1 MRDFNGD
8 GIPDLVVANATSN
21 SFSFWAG
28 NGDGTFRD
36 TGVYHDIGSPYSL
49 VAEDFDGN
57 GTVDVAITAASGW
70 DSIFVFPGN
79 GDGTFG
85 ASTLYFAG
93 TSPHFIAAGDFNRD
107 GQIDLAV
114 ANNDSDNVSI
124 FINNTR

>member
-21 SFSFWAG
+21 SFTFWAG

-36 TGVYHDIGSPYSL
+36 TATYHDVITPYSV
-49 VAEDFDGN
+49 VAEDFDGD
-57 GTVDVAITAASGW
+57 GAVDVAITMASGW
-70 DSIFVFPGN
+70 DSILVFPGN

-85 ASTLYFAG
+85 EPISYFAG
-93 TSPHFIAAGDFNRD
+93 MSPHFIAAGDFNGD

-114 ANNDSDNVSI
+114 ANNDSDTVSI
-124 FINNTR
+124 FINTTR

>member
-21 SFSFWAG
+21 SFTFWAG

-36 TGVYHDIGSPYSL
+36 TATYHDVITPYSV
-49 VAEDFDGN
+49 VAEDFDGD
-57 GTVDVAITAASGW
+57 GAVDVAITLASTW
-70 DSIFVFPGN
+70 DRILVFPGN

-85 ASTLYFAG
+85 EPIWYPTG
-93 TSPHFIAAGDFNRD
+93 VSPHFIAAGDFNGD

-114 ANNDSDNVSI
+114 VNNDSDSVSI